1 MRLSARKLLIFIIT
15 FLGVLLFVALLW
27 PWIAPL
33 YTYLLA
39 GVVATWMPDATVK
52 VRDSTSL
59 FVHVPPLGMT
69 VTLGAMVFNLL
80 LLVALLGATP
90 GLGIRRRLI
99 CLAVGVLLQA
109 SFHVLDI
116 VISFRANYEVALTG
130 SYSLR
135 FLAEMLGGVGEQVSA
150 VIIWVLLTWRSW
162 FPKSATLARASEHS
176 DPRVISSKADK
187 RLKSSKT
194 L

>member
-1 MRLSARKLLIFIIT
+1 MRLSARKLLIFCSI
-15 FLGVLLFVALLW
+15 FLGMLLLLAALW
-27 PWIAPL
+27 PWIAPI

-39 GVVATWMPDATVK
+39 GFVATWMLDATVK
-52 VRDSTSL
+52 VRDSASL
-59 FVHVPPLGMT
+59 FIHVPPLGMT

-90 GLGIRRRLI
+90 AMGIRRRLI
-99 CLAVGVLLQA
+99 RLVIGVLLQA

-135 FLAEMLGGVGEQVSA
+135 FLAEMLGGVGEQLSA
-150 VIIWVLLTWRSW
+150 VVIWVLLTWRSW
-162 FPKSATLARASEHS
+162 LPKPAAPAATPSPQPQRHSKEAR
-176 DPRVISSKADK
+176 P
-187 RLKSSKT
+187 
-194 L
+194 

>member
-1 MRLSARKLLIFIIT
+1 MRSSVRKLLIFVGA
-15 FLGVLLFVALLW
+15 FLGVLLLLASLW
-27 PWIAPL
+27 SWISPV

-39 GVVATWMPDATVK
+39 GFVAAWMPDATVK

-59 FVHVPPLGMT
+59 FIHVAPLGMT

-90 GLGIRRRLI
+90 GLGMRRRLI
-99 CLAVGVLLQA
+99 CLAIGVLLQV

-150 VIIWVLLTWRSW
+150 VAIWVLLTWRSW
-162 FPKSATLARASEHS
+162 LPQSLTS
-176 DPRVISSKADK
+176 VIAPAKPQK
-187 RLKSSKT
+187 RQQELHRRG